1 MDKNARV
8 VDFMSMKNV
17 NFAKVFFHLNA
28 FDRSMKFSNIL
39 LSLFFTGIIGAQ
51 HVSADKLVI
60 LHTNDTHSMIDPDDA
75 DGLGGVLRR
84 KVVFDSVKAAEKN
97 VLIVDAGDFVQGT
110 LFFNLYRGEV
120 EQKMM
125 NELGY
130 DIRILGNHEFD
141 NGIDELADLLA
152 DSRAEMLSTNYDLSQ
167 SALGKKFRPFTIREV
182 GDKQVGFIGIN
193 LRPEGMISEGNYDG
207 VVYLDAIK
215 AANAAAWWLK
225 HIDKVDAVVAITHI
239 GYDPTMPPGDKLLA
253 EVSEDID
260 IIIGGHSHDL
270 IKPSAGAEARLQPKV
285 KNVAGKEIVVG
296 QLGKSGK
303 YVGKIEIDLDD
314 LSTTYETIRIDSRL
328 DNKTDKRLAE
338 MIAPYRRGVDSLM
351 HVVVGKSAVDMP
363 KESMELL
370 NFGADFIFERG
381 RKLSDKVELAIINK
395 GGLRRSLPK
404 GDITEGM
411 IITLMPFYNY
421 VNVLDIKGSDLLET
435 FNVMAADGGN
445 GVSAN
450 VAITYDPSTG
460 DCVEVLIDGEPLDL
474 DRVYRLATIDYLAK
488 GGDYMSALKRGKL
501 VAKGENVLYD
511 DMIEE
516 FRHGSLKNKVI
527 NPSPEPRMKPIE

>member
-1 MDKNARV
+1 
-8 VDFMSMKNV
+8 
-17 NFAKVFFHLNA
+17 
-28 FDRSMKFSNIL
+28 MKFSNIIL
-39 LSLFFTGIIGAQ
+39 AAAFAGMTGVLPLSAE
-51 HVSADKLVI
+51 KLVI
-60 LHTNDTHSMIDPDDA
+60 LHTNDTHSMIDPDDS

-84 KVVFDSVKAAEKN
+84 KVVFDSVRAAEKN
-97 VLIVDAGDFVQGT
+97 VLLIDAGDFVQGT
-110 LFFNLYRGEV
+110 LYFNLYRGEV

-152 DSRAEMLSTNYDLSQ
+152 DSRAEMLSTNYDLSK
-167 SALGKKFRPFTIREV
+167 SVLGRKFRPFTIREI
-182 GDKQVGFIGIN
+182 GDKQVGFIAIN

-225 HIDKVDAVVAITHI
+225 HIDKVDAVVAVTHI

-260 IIIGGHSHDL
+260 VIIGGHSHDY
-270 IKPSAGAEARLQPKV
+270 IKPDADAGARLQHKV
-285 KNVAGKEIVVG
+285 KNSAGKEVIVG

-314 LSTTYETIRIDSRL
+314 LSTSYETIRIDSRL
-328 DNKTDKRLAE
+328 DNRTDKHLAA

-351 HVVVGKSAVDMP
+351 NVVVGQSAVDMP

-370 NFGADFIFERG
+370 NFGADFILERG
-381 RKLSDKVELAIINK
+381 RKLADKVDFAIINK

-421 VNVLDIKGSDLLET
+421 VNVLDIKGADLLET

-445 GVSAN
+445 GISDN
-450 VAITYDPSTG
+450 VAITYDPASG
-460 DCVEVLIDGEPLDL
+460 ECVEVLIDGEPLEL

-501 VAKGENVLYD
+501 VAKGKNVLYD

-516 FRHGSLKNKVI
+516 FRHGSLKGKII
-527 NPSPEPRMKPIE
+527 NPSPEPRMKPL